1 MSAEWIE
8 NTLRAAL
15 LEDGRRL
22 LENLLAQVPVP
33 EAAPQPGQRRHRNRE
48 CEVFSM
54 FGPVR
59 LCRDYYHRAGNQG
72 AFPLDRAL
80 GLIGNFTP
88 GVARMLS
95 RTAAQLPYEESSQ
108 QIQELA
114 GIKIDPSQIQRL
126 VQVLGLAA
134 PQHLVQLPEPA
145 AQAAPQFY
153 VSVDGTGVPMLGAE
167 LEGRAGRGADGKA
180 KTREVKLAAL
190 FTQTKIDAEG
200 RPIRDPDSTTYLG
213 NFACSD
219 DFGPL
224 VRQAALARG
233 LAKAQQA
240 IFLGDGA
247 AWVWEIARTCFPQAA
262 QILDYYHASE
272 HVVGLAKAVYAD
284 PGTAGNWALRWQ
296 SLLYESQLDVLLAEA
311 RAAAHEAPTEL
322 VQKELDYLEGNR
334 DRMDYLRYRQQ
345 GWFIGSG
352 VVEAGCKRV
361 IGQRLKQSGMFW
373 TEAGAAAI
381 ISLRCAL
388 LSSGGWNY
396 LWRQNLSQVPES

>member
-1 MSAEWIE
+1 M
-8 NTLRAAL
+8 LRAAL

-22 LENLLAQVPVP
+22 LEDLLAQVPVA
-33 EAAPQPGQRRHRNRE
+33 EAALQPGQRRHRNRE

-59 LCRDYYHRAGNQG
+59 LCRDYYHPAGPQG

-95 RTAAQLPYEESSQ
+95 RTAAQLPYAESSQ

-126 VQVLGLAA
+126 VQVLGLAV
-134 PQHLVQLPEPA
+134 PQHLVGLPGPA
-145 AQAAPQFY
+145 AQATPQFY
-153 VSVDGTGVPMLGAE
+153 VSVDGTGVPMLAAE
-167 LEGRAGRGADGKA
+167 LEGRAGKGADGKA

-190 FTQTKIDAEG
+190 FTQTKIDEEG
-200 RPIRDPDSTTYLG
+200 RPVRDPESTTYLG

-219 DFGPL
+219 DFGPQ

-233 LAKAQQA
+233 LAQARQA

-272 HVVGLAKAVYAD
+272 HVVSLAKAVYAD

-311 RAAAHEAPTEL
+311 RAAAPEASGEL
-322 VQKELDYLEGNR
+322 VQKEMDYLEGNR
-334 DRMDYLRYRQQ
+334 NRMDYLRYRQQ

-373 TEAGAAAI
+373 TEAGAAAV

-388 LSSGGWNY
+388 LSSGGWDY
-396 LWRQNLSQVPES
+396 LWRQPLSHAP